1 MGGRPQSFES
11 QNLRILRDLVPFND
25 TGADK
30 PPVHDNGA
38 GAALPLPTTYFGPC
52 EPQLL
57 PDNLCQ
63 ASLRVG
69 HDIVGTGI
77 DPDLLPEVVTHNHRG
92 QTNLSTGV
100 SHCFAK
106 TCRPIW
112 MDAPCQMWLI
122 GSVAIKTYHRFLRW
136 MITSLE

>member
-25 TGADK
+25 KGAGK

-38 GAALPLPTTYFGPC
+38 GATLPIPSTYFGPC

-63 ASLRVG
+63 TSIRVG
-69 HDIVGTGI
+69 HDIVGTSI
-77 DPDLLPEVVTHNHRG
+77 DPDLLPEAPTHDVRIFLLLHDSSPPIYPPWKSCPMVLPR
-92 QTNLSTGV
+92 QTI
-100 SHCFAK
+100 F
-106 TCRPIW
+106 
-112 MDAPCQMWLI
+112 
-122 GSVAIKTYHRFLRW
+122 
-136 MITSLE
+136 